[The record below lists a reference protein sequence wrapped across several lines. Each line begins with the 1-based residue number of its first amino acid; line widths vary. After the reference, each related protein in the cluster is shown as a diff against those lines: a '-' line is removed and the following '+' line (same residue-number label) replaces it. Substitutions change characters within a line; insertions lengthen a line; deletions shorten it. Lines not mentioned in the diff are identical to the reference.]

1 MKRRP
6 PSARGQPGRPRASRP
21 EPEPA
26 ADDGPFRLPRARL
39 AVPFRLCIGEGAD
52 TRFSARLPSRDLS
65 VSGAFLESSFFLPVG
80 TRLRVSFQVD
90 EDAPPLEASA
100 EIVRNQPP
108 GEGGDGAEGG
118 FALRFFEFH
127 GAARVAITELVL
139 GEQLRDFTARYRKS
153 RRAAALETDEERW
166 VDLIASWELFKA
178 TGK

>member
-1 MKRRP
+1 MPKP
-6 PSARGQPGRPRASRP
+6 KPKP
-21 EPEPA
+21 EPTAEE
-26 ADDGPFRLPRARL
+26 GPFRLPRARL

-80 TRLRVSFQVD
+80 TKLRVRFQVE
-90 EDAPPLEASA
+90 EDSPPLEASA
-100 EIVRNQPP
+100 EIVRNQP
-108 GEGGDGAEGG
+108 GEGGEGG

-127 GAARVAITELVL
+127 GAAHVAITELVL

-153 RRAAALETDEERW
+153 RRAAALATDEERW